1 MSQKSTTPLQH
12 AEIRMLQQLSY
23 ERATLTPMAWVDI
36 FRQRFTLRQQQLQGD
51 LLNRLQLAVRADSLA
66 FRSHLHS
73 QPSWCGCQVCFCA
86 LMVDLCPVFSFGQ
99 LQFSTLLLPPF
110 FSPFAVFFLFTLPAL
125 HNTHIGFCLFSLR
138 ILAGSHTKTVGEI
151 FALRRTKWVS
161 PCGALTGSSV

>member
-1 MSQKSTTPLQH
+1 MSQYSTTPLQH

-36 FRQRFTLRQQQLQGD
+36 FRQRFTLRQQQLQGTSSTGSNWHFV
-51 LLNRLQLAVRADSLA
+51 LTSSL
-66 FRSHLHS
+66 FGPTSTG